1 MNGIARVLRRIDR
14 PVVALAAVYLL
25 VAVVNVVLGVTRTA
39 MWQGLLG
46 VLLLSAA
53 VALLGYEIKRQ
64 AGVRS
69 RAGTR
74 RI

>member
-1 MNGIARVLRRIDR
+1 MNAIARVVRRFDR

-25 VAVVNVVLGVTRTA
+25 VAAVNVVLAVTQTA
-39 MWQGLLG
+39 VWQGLLG

-53 VALLGYEIKRQ
+53 VGLIGYEIKRQ
-64 AGVRS
+64 AGARS
-69 RAGTR
+69 RTGTR